1 MNDDNLYIQRL
12 DSCGWVTMVTIGD
25 GQFMDSAS
33 LRRRMQ
39 EVQSQNGNRSVR
51 VLDGDGRMVDML
63 N

>member
-1 MNDDNLYIQRL
+1 MFDDNLYIQRL

-25 GQFMDSAS
+25 GKFMDSAS

-39 EVQSQNGNRSVR
+39 EVQRQNGNRSVR
-51 VLDGDGRMVDML
+51 VVDGDDRMVDML